1 MNTRKAYRWLLWVP
15 FVWQAA
21 LAPWSNG
28 VQWRPLGL
36 PFPMAW
42 QMAGILVT
50 TAVLWCVY
58 RFDQAAAANDS
69 AGNNASS
76 STGSSTGSSAGA
88 ATGDT
93 AP

>member
-1 MNTRKAYRWLLWVP
+1 VNTRKAYRWLLLVP
-15 FVWQAA
+15 FLWQAA

-58 RFDQAAAANDS
+58 RFDRAAD
-69 AGNNASS
+69 
-76 STGSSTGSSAGA
+76 
-88 ATGDT
+88 TGDSV
-93 AP
+93 P